1 MLLRPEASVPMTPST
16 SACGPW
22 LLLAS
27 EPPGLLTA
35 VTGTWLPPESKK
47 RTSASWT
54 PFKLGPSTS
63 VSLSSYVTPGGG
75 EGGEGALGGKG
86 ALGGEGGGGE
96 GGSRVKILP

>member
-35 VTGTWLPPESKK
+35 VTGTWLPSESKR

-54 PFKLGPSTS
+54 PLKLGPWTS
-63 VSLSSYVTPGGG
+63 FSLSWYVTPGGG

-86 ALGGEGGGGE
+86 GEGGEGGGGE